1 MRLAVTRV
9 NAVVKCLLTNITE
22 TATLNTRAVLIKE
35 TESSPVQC
43 VTAPLTS
50 EIAFVSTFFTCTRN
64 TALISVQCVANASP
78 SHPVSTNTCE
88 YTVVK
93 DLTSVRI
100 VSRPSLLLPFYG
112 RTSVSTVEKSPS
124 SAGTASVHSHHMPRT
139 TATCV
144 ARTQKR
150 SHACVNTVER
160 RLRSH
165 TNWSF
170 ISTCTRE
177 PNPTLVRNVAERF
190 QVLRHVTDT
199 APILTALQERIEPLK
214 SCERTC

>member
-1 MRLAVTRV
+1 M
-9 NAVVKCLLTNITE
+9 NDVVKFLPTNITE
-22 TATLNTRAVLIKE
+22 TDTLNTRAVLIKE

-43 VTAPLTS
+43 VTAPLTN

-64 TALISVQCVANASP
+64 IALTSAQCVVNASL

-88 YTVVK
+88 YIVVK

-112 RTSVSTVEKSPS
+112 RTSVSTAGKSLS
-124 SAGTASVHSHHMPRT
+124 SAGTVSVHSHHTQHM

-150 SHACVNTVER
+150 SHACANTVER
-160 RLRSH
+160 RSRSL
-165 TNWSF
+165 TN
-170 ISTCTRE
+170 
-177 PNPTLVRNVAERF
+177 
-190 QVLRHVTDT
+190 
-199 APILTALQERIEPLK
+199 
-214 SCERTC
+214 

>member
-1 MRLAVTRV
+1 M
-9 NAVVKCLLTNITE
+9 NGVVKYLPTNITE
-22 TATLNTRAVLIKE
+22 TATLNTRVVLIKE
-35 TESSPVQC
+35 TGSSRVQY

-50 EIAFVSTFFTCTRN
+50 EIDFVSTFFTCTRN
-64 TALISVQCVANASP
+64 TALTSAQCVVNASP
-78 SHPVSTNTCE
+78 SHPASTNTCE

-112 RTSVSTVEKSPS
+112 RTSVSTAGKSPS
-124 SAGTASVHSHHMPRT
+124 SAGTASVHSHHMQHM

-160 RLRSH
+160 RLRSL
-165 TNWSF
+165 TNSSF

-177 PNPTLVRNVAERF
+177 PNLTLVRNVAERF

-199 APILTALQERIEPLK
+199 VPILTALRERIVLLK
-214 SCERTC
+214 SCVKTK

>member
-9 NAVVKCLLTNITE
+9 NAVVKCLPTNITE
-22 TATLNTRAVLIKE
+22 TATLNTRAVLIME
-35 TESSPVQC
+35 TGSSPVRC

-50 EIAFVSTFFTCTRN
+50 GIASVSTFFTCTRN
-64 TALISVQCVANASP
+64 TALTSAQCVVNASL

-93 DLTSVRI
+93 DHTSVRI

-112 RTSVSTVEKSPS
+112 RTSVSTAGKSPS
-124 SAGTASVHSHHMPRT
+124 SAGTVSVHSHHTQHM

-144 ARTQKR
+144 ARTQRR

-160 RLRSH
+160 RLRSL
-165 TNWSF
+165 TN
-170 ISTCTRE
+170 
-177 PNPTLVRNVAERF
+177 
-190 QVLRHVTDT
+190 
-199 APILTALQERIEPLK
+199 
-214 SCERTC
+214 